1 MVLEQLVDLA
11 MLEKRTWELG
21 FFGFFWT
28 IFSGALSLF
37 LFPEFS
43 SMLTVTFIVILTLP
57 FVYKVI
63 SEEEHHYD
71 EGWGEKSLLRAHAHT
86 FSCFL
91 WLFLGILVGY
101 LAWFTLAP
109 QGVVDTLFQAQ
120 TSTISAINGPTGAII
135 SQDIFWRIF
144 WHNSRIMLVS
154 ILLAFFLGAG
164 PIFILAWNAS
174 VIAAALGNLLINE
187 VQMVI
192 ASGGD
197 LGWIEAMG
205 AFLFPFYRYLLH
217 GIPEILAYI
226 IAGLAGG
233 IISVSVIRHH
243 FKKEHLYRSMA
254 DASTLLTLSVL
265 LLLVAAFIEVK
276 VLGQV

>member
-1 MVLEQLVDLA
+1 MVLEELVDLA

-21 FFGFFWT
+21 FLGFFWT

-43 SMLTVTFIVILTLP
+43 SLLTVTFIVILTLP
-57 FVYKVI
+57 FVYKII

-101 LAWFTLAP
+101 IAWFSLAP
-109 QGVVDTLFQAQ
+109 QGVVDILFQAQ
-120 TSTISAINGPTGAII
+120 TDTITTINGPTGSII
-135 SQDIFWRIF
+135 SQDMFLRIF
-144 WHNSRIMLVS
+144 WHNTRIMLVS

-174 VIAAALGNLLINE
+174 VIAAALGNLLNNE
-187 VQMVI
+187 VQVI
-192 ASGGD
+192 LAAGGD
-197 LGWIEAMG
+197 LGWGESLSG
-205 AFLFPFYRYLLH
+205 LLFPFYRYLVH

-233 IISVSVIRHH
+233 IISVAVIRHH
-243 FKKEHLYRSMA
+243 FKKDHLYRSMA
-254 DASTLLTLSVL
+254 DASTLLTLAVL

-276 VLGQV
+276 ILAQL

>member
-28 IFSGALSLF
+28 VFSGALSLY
-37 LFPEFS
+37 LFPEYAS
-43 SMLTVTFIVILTLP
+43 LLTVTFIVILTLP

-91 WLFLGILVGY
+91 WLFLGILLGY

-120 TSTISAINGPTGAII
+120 TSTISSINGPTGSII
-135 SQDIFWRIF
+135 SQDMFWRIF

-174 VIAAALGNLLINE
+174 VIAAALGNLLNNE
-187 VQMVI
+187 VQMIV

-197 LGWIEAMG
+197 LGWGESLHG
-205 AFLFPFYRYLLH
+205 LLFPFYRYLIH
-217 GIPEILAYI
+217 GVPEILAYI
-226 IAGLAGG
+226 VAGLAGG
-233 IISVSVIRHH
+233 IISVVVIRHH
-243 FKKEHLYRSMA
+243 VNKPHLYRFMA
-254 DASTLLTLSVL
+254 DAGALITLSVL

-276 VLGQV
+276 VLAQL